1 MLTRKDIEI
10 MSPVGS
16 FASLRAAIQGGANSI
31 YFGVEKMNM
40 RSRSSGNFS
49 LEDLNEI
56 VNIAGKHGINT
67 YLTVNI
73 VVYDD
78 EKERIGE
85 IINKAKEAGVTAII
99 ASDMAVILQAME
111 AGMPVHASTQLNI
124 SNFDAL
130 KFYASFADV
139 VVLAREL
146 HLEQVKKIYDKV
158 IKEKITGPSGEMI
171 KLELFA
177 HGALCMSISGKC
189 YLSLHEYNAS
199 ANRGA
204 CYQVC
209 RRGYTVTDK
218 ETNRQLDIDNE
229 YLMSPKD
236 LCTIH
241 FLDKI
246 LDAGIRVLKI
256 EGRARSP
263 EYVKTV
269 TECYGEAVQAIINGD
284 YTQENIR
291 KWREKLSTV
300 FNRGF
305 WDGYYLG
312 QKLGEWSK
320 VYGSKATK
328 RKIYVAKGKK
338 YFDNIRVGE
347 FTTESG
353 SLAIGDEYL
362 ITGPSTGVI
371 EGKVEEI
378 RVDDKM
384 VPQTTSGENFSMPVE
399 RKIRAS
405 DKLYKIVVR

>member
-85 IINKAKEAGVTAII
+85 IINEAKEAGVTAII
-99 ASDMAVILQAME
+99 ASDMAVILQAVE

-130 KFYASFADV
+130 KFYATFADV

-146 HLEQVKKIYDKV
+146 HLEQVKKIHDKV
-158 IKEKITGPSGEMI
+158 INEKITGPSGEMI

-177 HGALCMSISGKC
+177 HGALCMSVSGKC

-229 YLMSPKD
+229 YIMSPKD

-269 TECYGEAVQAIINGD
+269 TECYSEAVQAIINGD
-284 YTQENIR
+284 YTQEKIR
-291 KWREKLSTV
+291 KWREKLSAV

-305 WDGYYLG
+305 WEGYYLG

-353 SLAIGDEYL
+353 SLAIGDEYF
-362 ITGPSTGVI
+362 IIGPSTGVI

-378 RVDDKM
+378 RVDDKS
-384 VPQTTSGENFSMPVE
+384 VPQTIKGEKFSLRVE

-405 DKLYKIVVR
+405 DKLYKIVDR